1 MAQPKKQL
9 RWLNAKAISQCKI
22 WAIMFQLKT
31 FLSNSLRSIN
41 LNLAAVTHKEKLLF
55 LIAADAAFTA
65 EMLWHACCHVTL
77 AGGTTLINTHTL
89 AGFFIDIRAPQ
100 TTLNNAGC
108 WPGGTPPAFLFF
120 SSNAGL
126 RPTQSI
132 RRPKRTMPA
141 LFRPL
146 IRLSRRQHRRPWH
159 RPQQKRGHKQ
169 KQKHVNFHKILPR
182 SIS

>member
-1 MAQPKKQL
+1 MAQPKKPL
-9 RWLNAKAISQCKI
+9 RCLNARAIFQCKI
-22 WAIMFQLKT
+22 EAIMVKFKT
-31 FLSNSLRSIN
+31 FLSSSLRAIN
-41 LNLAAVTHKEKLLF
+41 LNLATVSHKKLL
-55 LIAADAAFTA
+55 LLVATDAAFTA

-89 AGFFIDIRAPQ
+89 ASFFIDIRAPQ
-100 TTLNNAGC
+100 TTLNDPGC